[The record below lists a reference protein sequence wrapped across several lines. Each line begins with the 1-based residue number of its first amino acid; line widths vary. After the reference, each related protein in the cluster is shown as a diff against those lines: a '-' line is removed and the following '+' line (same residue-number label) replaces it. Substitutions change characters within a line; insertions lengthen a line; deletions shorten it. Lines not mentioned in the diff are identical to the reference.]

1 MPMPKISRKFLLIA
15 LPAALIA
22 AFAVALR
29 PNPIAVDLAPVRRG
43 PLRVTLD
50 EEGETRVRERFVVSA
65 PFAARVLRVELE
77 PGEPVR
83 AGETVLVT
91 LRPGTPS
98 LLNARDRTSLEA
110 RVRSAQA
117 AVGRARSQRD
127 RARAELRFAE
137 SDFRRQQSLGKQGI
151 VSTETV
157 EVAELGVETRRE
169 TLAAAEYEVQTAQAE
184 LEAARA
190 ALLEAGDSGA
200 SSGVYELRSPVNGVV
215 LRRLRESEA
224 VVAAGEPLL
233 EVGEARDLEVVSDML
248 STDAAQLRPGHRVEI
263 EQWGGGD
270 ILQGRVRRIEPSG
283 FTKVSALGVEEQRV
297 WVVMDLVD
305 PPDRRIALGDGFRVE
320 VRVVTWERDGVLQ
333 VPTSALFRDE
343 QGWKVFAVEN
353 GHAVRRAV
361 EVGHQNG
368 LAAEIR
374 SGLKE
379 GDRVILHP
387 SGEIAEGVDVQER
400 EGT

>member
-1 MPMPKISRKFLLIA
+1 MPKISRKFLLIA

-22 AFAVALR
+22 AFAIALR
-29 PNPIAVDLAPVRRG
+29 PNPIAVDLASVSRG

-137 SDFRRQQSLGKQGI
+137 SDLRRQKSLGKQGI

-157 EVAELGVETRRE
+157 ELSELGVETRRE
-169 TLAAAEYEVQTAQAE
+169 TLAATEYEVQTAQAE
-184 LEAARA
+184 LDAARA

-200 SSGVYELRSPVNGVV
+200 SSGIYELRSPVNGVV

-270 ILQGRVRRIEPSG
+270 VLQGRVRRIEPSG

-305 PPDRRIALGDGFRVE
+305 PPERRIALGDGFRVE

-343 QGWKVFAVEN
+343 QGWKVFALEN
-353 GHAVRRAV
+353 GRAVRRTV
-361 EVGHQNG
+361 DVGHQNG

-379 GDRVILHP
+379 GDQVILHP

>member
-1 MPMPKISRKFLLIA
+1 MLMPKMSRKFLLIA

-22 AFAVALR
+22 AFAIALR
-29 PNPIAVDLAPVRRG
+29 PNPVAVDLAPVRRA

-65 PFAARVLRVELE
+65 PFAGRVLRVELE
-77 PGEPVR
+77 PGEPVK

-110 RVRSAQA
+110 RVRSAEA

-137 SDFRRQQSLGKQGI
+137 SDFRRQKSLGNQGI

-157 EVAELGVETRRE
+157 EVAELGVATRRE
-169 TLAAAEYEVQTAQAE
+169 TLAATEFEVQTAQAE
-184 LEAARA
+184 LDAARA
-190 ALLEAGDSGA
+190 ALLEAGDPGGSGI
-200 SSGVYELRSPVNGVV
+200 YELRSPVDGVV

-224 VVAAGEPLL
+224 IVAAGEPLL
-233 EVGEARDLEVVSDML
+233 EVGESRDLEVVSDML

-263 EQWGGGD
+263 EQWGGGEV
-270 ILQGRVRRIEPSG
+270 LQGRVRRIEPSG

-297 WVVMDLVD
+297 WVVMDLID
-305 PPDRRIALGDGFRVE
+305 PIERRAALGDGFRVE
-320 VRVVTWERDGVLQ
+320 VRVVVWEGNDVPQ

-343 QGWKVFAVEN
+343 EGWKVFAVEN
-353 GHAVRRAV
+353 GRAVRRAV
-361 EVGHQNG
+361 EVGNQNG

-379 GDRVILHP
+379 GDQVILHP
-387 SGEIAEGVDVQER
+387 SGEIAEGVEVQER
-400 EGT
+400 EAA

>member
-15 LPAALIA
+15 LSAALVA
-22 AFAVALR
+22 AFAIALR
-29 PNPIAVDLAPVRRG
+29 PNPVAVDLAPVSRG

-137 SDFRRQQSLGKQGI
+137 SDLRRQKSLGKQGI

-157 EVAELGVETRRE
+157 ELSELGVETRRE
-169 TLAAAEYEVQTAQAE
+169 TLAATEYEVQTAQAE

-200 SSGVYELRSPVNGVV
+200 SSGIYELRSPVNGVV

-270 ILQGRVRRIEPSG
+270 VLQGRVRRIEPSG

-305 PPDRRIALGDGFRVE
+305 PPERRIALGDGFRVE

-343 QGWKVFAVEN
+343 QGWKVFALEN
-353 GHAVRRAV
+353 GRAVRRTV
-361 EVGHQNG
+361 DVGHQNG

-379 GDRVILHP
+379 GDQVILHP

>member
-29 PNPIAVDLAPVRRG
+29 PNPIAVDLAAVSRG

-65 PFAARVLRVELE
+65 PFAGRVLRVELE

-98 LLNARDRTSLEA
+98 LLDARDRASLEA
-110 RVRSAQA
+110 RVRSAEA

-127 RARAELRFAE
+127 RSRAELRFAE
-137 SDFRRQQSLGKQGI
+137 SDLRRQTSLGKQGI
-151 VSTETV
+151 VSNEAV
-157 EVAELGVETRRE
+157 EFAELGVETRRE
-169 TLAAAEYEVQTAQAE
+169 TLAATEYEVKTAQAE

-190 ALLEAGDSGA
+190 ALLEAGDPGA
-200 SSGVYELRSPVNGVV
+200 SAGVYQLRSPVSGVV
-215 LRRLRESEA
+215 LRRLRESES

-233 EVGEARDLEVVSDML
+233 EVGEARDLEVISDML

-270 ILQGRVRRIEPSG
+270 VLQGRVRRIEPSG

-305 PPDRRIALGDGFRVE
+305 PPERRLALGDGFRVE
-320 VRVVTWERDGVLQ
+320 VRVVTWERDDVLQ

-353 GHAVRRAV
+353 GRAVRRAV
-361 EVGHQNG
+361 EVGPQNG

-379 GDRVILHP
+379 GDQVILHP